1 MITYALDF
9 ETRFDDECSVRVL
22 GNRGYFSHPRFDA
35 YMVAVV
41 GDDGYAFCGHPK
53 DFDWKMLEGHA
64 VISWNASF
72 DESLYL
78 FGVEH
83 GWYPKVE
90 FASWD
95 CAADMAAYFSIP
107 RALKNAYKWLY
118 GEEMSKETRDN
129 MKGLEWSAMSEE
141 FKAEVTAY
149 AIKDSENCLRIWN
162 DLSPKWPEVERK
174 ISRATRV
181 SMRRGL
187 PIDSEALDA
196 AIITLKQRVFDAESL
211 IPWAGEK
218 KLLSPIAFAE
228 ECRKY
233 NIEPPASMAIG
244 DEECD
249 EWMERF
255 GETLP
260 FAAAV
265 RNYRRINALLKKLE
279 AMEKALDGGRYY
291 GGLLYC
297 GANNTKRDS
306 GSGGNLNL
314 QNLPRGELFGVD
326 IRSLIRA
333 KEGKKLVV
341 VDMSQIEIRT
351 AVWLSGDTRM
361 MDVIRDSDD
370 IYEAFGIAFGLWSKE
385 QGSLRE
391 KDPALRQ
398 MLKCVGLGACYGASA
413 EKIAMVAKCP
423 LADAQKIVRLLH
435 KMLNSIVRL
444 WKQFNTSIAAARR
457 DGYLQVDLPSGNSLI
472 YRNVRASGRS
482 TVADVMRNGRPV
494 PLKLWAGLCLENAS
508 QHLARDIFMH
518 SMLRVEDAGYP
529 VLLRVHDE
537 LVIEVDEDRAQ
548 QCLDDVVRILSTP
561 PEWINTIALSAE
573 GKIMDFYAK

>member
-1 MITYALDF
+1 MITYAVDF
-9 ETRFDDECSVRVL
+9 ESLFDSECSVKVL

-41 GDDGYAFCGHPK
+41 GDDGFTFCGHPK
-53 DFDWKMLEGHA
+53 EFDWTMLAGHQ

-78 FGVEH
+78 FGVEQ

-90 FASWD
+90 FADWD

-129 MKGLEWSAMSEE
+129 MKGLNWSEMSEE

-162 DLSPKWPEVERK
+162 DLSPKWPDKEK
-174 ISRATRV
+174 QLSRATRTM
-181 SMRRGL
+181 MRRGL
-187 PIDSEALDA
+187 PIDSSALSA
-196 AIITLKQRVFDAESL
+196 ALITLKQNIFDAESL

-233 NIEPPASMAIG
+233 NIEPPASMAI
-244 DEECD
+244 DNEECD

-265 RNYRRINALLKKLE
+265 RNYRRINALLKKLQ
-279 AMEKALDGGRYY
+279 AMERALDNGRYY

-314 QNLPRGELFGVD
+314 QNLPRGEMFGVD

-333 KEGKKLVV
+333 KEGNKLVV
-341 VDMSQIEIRT
+341 VDLSQIEVRT

-361 MDVIRDSDD
+361 MEIIRGSSD
-370 IYEAFGIAFGLWSKE
+370 IYEAFGIAFGLWEESR
-385 QGSLRE
+385 GSLRE
-391 KDPALRQ
+391 NDPKLRQ
-398 MLKCVGLGACYGASA
+398 LLKLVGLGCLYGASA
-413 EKIAMVAKCP
+413 DKISAVAGCTLAEATTMVGM
-423 LADAQKIVRLLH
+423 VRR
-435 KMLNSIVRL
+435 MMRPVTRL
-444 WKQFNTSIAAARR
+444 WKQFDNLLVAARK
-457 DGYLQVDLPSGNSLI
+457 DNYLQIDLPSGNCLT
-472 YRNVRASGRS
+472 YRNVRACGRN
-482 TVADVMRNGRPV
+482 TVADVMRNGRPI
-494 PLKLWAGLCLENAS
+494 PLKLWSGLITENCS
-508 QHLARDIFMH
+508 QHLARDIFMD
-518 SMLRVEDAGYP
+518 SVLRVEEAGYP
-529 VLLRVHDE
+529 ILLRVHDE
-537 LVIEVDEDRAQ
+537 LILEVPEEKAK
-548 QCLDDVVRILSTP
+548 QCLDDVIKIMSTP

-573 GKIMDFYAK
+573 GSIMDHYTK